1 MCRQNLIL
9 YIAIQ
14 YLWPRGLPRMN
25 SKNDRMREQIV
36 LAMLE
41 EFPTL
46 KKKIKSYL
54 EEDPKK

>member
-1 MCRQNLIL
+1 
-9 YIAIQ
+9 
-14 YLWPRGLPRMN
+14 MN

-36 LAMLE
+36 LAMLK